1 MNTISRTTLAAATQD
16 DPRWASVVSRDAQA
30 DGSFYYSVASS
41 GVYCLP
47 SCASR
52 LARPENVRFHAS
64 VRAAEQAGFRACK
77 RCKPDRYASDAERA
91 SRPPQK
97 IVFSIGVSAIGRVLA
112 ARGARGVCAILL
124 GDDDSALIDQLQQR
138 FASSELTRDDV
149 GLQLLLAQVAGLID
163 LPQSADLGQGAN
175 LQLDAH
181 GSDFQQRVW
190 QALRSIPTGATA
202 SYTDI
207 AQRIGSPH
215 AVRAVAAACAANPLA
230 VVIPCH
236 RVIKRDGSLSG
247 YRWGVERKQALLARE
262 AQA

>member
-1 MNTISRTTLAAATQD
+1 MNTITRTQLATATQN
-16 DPRWASVVSRDAQA
+16 DPRWASVVSREAQA
-30 DGSFYYSVASS
+30 DGHFYYSVASS
-41 GVYCLP
+41 GVYCRP
-47 SCASR
+47 SCAAR

-64 VRAAEQAGFRACK
+64 TQAAEQAGFRACK
-77 RCKPDRYASDAERA
+77 RCKPDRYAAGVEQA
-91 SRPPQK
+91 SQTPQK
-97 IVFSIGVSAIGRVLA
+97 IVFSIGVSAVGRVLV
-112 ARGARGVCAILL
+112 ARSERSVCAILL
-124 GDDDSALIDQLQQR
+124 GDDDSALIGELQQR
-138 FASSELTRDDV
+138 FANSELTRDDA
-149 GLQLLLAQVAGLID
+149 GLQRVLAQVAGFVD
-163 LPQSADLGQGAN
+163 LPRGDLD
-175 LQLDAH
+175 LPLDAH

-190 QALRSIPTGATA
+190 QALRSIPVGATA

-247 YRWGVERKQALLARE
+247 FRWGVERKRALLARE

>member
-1 MNTISRTTLAAATQD
+1 MNTISRTQLAAATQN

-30 DGSFYYSVASS
+30 DGRFYYSVASS
-41 GVYCLP
+41 GVYCRP

-64 VRAAEQAGFRACK
+64 TQAAGEAGFRACK
-77 RCKPDRYASDAERA
+77 RCKPDRYAADTGQA
-91 SRPPQK
+91 SQTPQK
-97 IVFSIGVSAIGRVLA
+97 IAFSIGVSAVGRVLV
-112 ARGARGVCAILL
+112 ARSERGVCAILL
-124 GDDDSALIDQLQQR
+124 GDDDSALIDQLQER

-149 GLQLLLAQVAGLID
+149 GLQLVLAQVAGFVD
-163 LPQSADLGQGAN
+163 LPQGELDLP
-175 LQLDAH
+175 LDAQ

-190 QALRSIPTGATA
+190 QALRNIPAGATA

-247 YRWGVERKQALLARE
+247 FRWGVERKRALLARE

>member
-1 MNTISRTTLAAATQD
+1 MNTISRTRLAAATQN

-41 GVYCLP
+41 GVYCRP

-64 VRAAEQAGFRACK
+64 TQAAEEAGFRACK
-77 RCKPDRYASDAERA
+77 RCKPDRYAADAEQA
-91 SRPPQK
+91 SQLPNK
-97 IVFSIGVSAIGRVLA
+97 IAFSIGVSAVGRVLA
-112 ARGARGVCAILL
+112 ARSERGVCAILL
-124 GDDDSALIDQLQQR
+124 GDDDSALIDQLQER
-138 FASSELTRDDV
+138 FASSELTRDDI
-149 GLQLLLAQVAGLID
+149 GLQLVLAQVAGFVD
-163 LPQSADLGQGAN
+163 LPQGELDLPV
-175 LQLDAH
+175 DAH

-190 QALRSIPTGATA
+190 QALRDIPAGATA

-207 AQRIGSPH
+207 AQRIGSSH

-247 YRWGVERKQALLARE
+247 YRWGVERKRALLARE
-262 AQA
+262 ARA

>member
-1 MNTISRTTLAAATQD
+1 MNRISRTQLAAATQN
-16 DPRWASVVSRDAQA
+16 DPRWPSVVSRDAQA

-41 GVYCLP
+41 GVYCRP

-64 VRAAEQAGFRACK
+64 AQAAEQAGFRACK
-77 RCKPDRYASDAERA
+77 RCKPDRYAAEAEPVSQAPR
-91 SRPPQK
+91 K
-97 IVFSIGVSAIGRVLA
+97 IVFSIGACALGHLLVASSK
-112 ARGARGVCAILL
+112 RGVCAILL
-124 GDDDSALIDQLQQR
+124 GDDDSALISQLQQR
-138 FASSELTRDDV
+138 FASSELTRDDA
-149 GLQLLLAQVAGLID
+149 GLKLLFAQVAGFID
-163 LPQSADLGQGAN
+163 LPQDDFELP
-175 LQLDAH
+175 LDAH
-181 GSDFQQRVW
+181 GSAFQQRVW
-190 QALRSIPTGATA
+190 QALRSIPAGATA

-247 YRWGVERKQALLARE
+247 FRWGVERKRALLARE